1 MTLLGTLGV
10 DLFGHKSVS
19 ERLITLMD
27 CINVIVL
34 EEIIR

>member
-10 DLFGHKSVS
+10 DLCGPKSVS

-27 CINVIVL
+27 CMNAIVL
-34 EEIIR
+34 E